1 MDGTYRLCWAAS
13 QGDLDDVRGAIA
25 SGVDPRAAGYDG
37 RTALHLAA
45 SGGQIEVR
53 YPLQK
58 GASSLARV
66 GWYSGLGRA
75 PRGPRRGGRPAGENR
90 TGRWRVLAL
99 LPRLSLGRVR
109 RSLPDRPGGPVPWAW
124 AAPRPTSGPRPEHET
139 RRP

>member
-1 MDGTYRLCWAAS
+1 VDGTYRLCWAAS

-58 GASSLARV
+58 GASSLARDRWGGTPASDARREGHAAV
-66 GWYSGLGRA
+66 A
-75 PRGPRRGGRPAGENR
+75 GPLEKTERGGGEF
-90 TGRWRVLAL
+90 WLYYHV
-99 LPRLSLGRVR
+99 
-109 RSLPDRPGGPVPWAW
+109 
-124 AAPRPTSGPRPEHET
+124 
-139 RRP
+139 